1 MPNVEP
7 LPFQASVKV
16 APPSVDSYRPTGFA
30 PGSSLVV
37 PPLPITCE
45 RPRTASAEPAKMC
58 FAFVGSITISLIARP
73 RNASPEFVHEYV
85 ELLTHESASFVQLS
99 PPFVDL

>member
-1 MPNVEP
+1 
-7 LPFQASVKV
+7 
-16 APPSVDSYRPTGFA
+16 
-30 PGSSLVV
+30 
-37 PPLPITCE
+37 
-45 RPRTASAEPAKMC
+45 MC
-58 FAFVGSITISLIARP
+58 CAFVGSTTISLIPRP